1 MGGGSRQSTG
11 SGPGGLT
18 EAPCQQE
25 AEEAEEAASGR
36 ECLTHGGGERAQAA
50 IPVHRSVEERIQS
63 LDKGG
68 ILRRSCFSVR
78 SPKREIKKVT

>member
-11 SGPGGLT
+11 SGPGRLT

-36 ECLTHGGGERAQAA
+36 ECLTHGGENEPRLPYLFTG
-50 IPVHRSVEERIQS
+50 VWKKGFS
-63 LDKGG
+63 LW
-68 ILRRSCFSVR
+68 
-78 SPKREIKKVT
+78 IKEAF